1 MFTIDEKQALLTLK
15 EDNLTFLKNEDFTKE
30 KVYEFMEYL
39 NKKIDIIIFEN
50 EFRNQKAA
58 PEVINLPV
66 PRNTG
71 SQNYIEQ
78 VEEDKIAK
86 KSSNIGTPDSE
97 KNIEKT
103 VKDDVIIEVEKDKI
117 KTTISERNIEKS
129 VENDKIHLVEEN
141 KIAKKSAN
149 NGTPNS
155 EKNIEKSVEEEEKDK
170 ITTTIEEN
178 NENMKCDFDQKIFR
192 EENLIHHIK
201 KCHMTKPKKMRDCD
215 ICGETFIPKRFRQHY
230 YYCSKKAPFMNEI
243 KQFQQNFQ
251 NRLTGRSSEKSTSEV
266 LLPPVSKN
274 RKISN
279 ENENKAFKSPEM
291 EQDIVETNSP
301 ENLIKNPGLQ
311 HHAENYHRHQLKSL
325 FEKYPNLL
333 NL

>member
-1 MFTIDEKQALLTLK
+1 MFTIAEKQALLSLQ
-15 EDNLTFLKNEDFTKE
+15 EDNLTFLKNENFTKE
-30 KVYEFMEYL
+30 KIYEFMEYF

-66 PRNTG
+66 PRNRNTG
-71 SQNYIEQ
+71 SDKNIEK

-86 KSSNIGTPDSE
+86 KSSNNGTPDDE

-103 VKDDVIIEVEKDKI
+103 VEDDVIIEVEKDKI
-117 KTTISERNIEKS
+117 TKTISEKIVEKS
-129 VENDKIHLVEEN
+129 VENDNIHLVEED

-149 NGTPNS
+149 NGTPD
-155 EKNIEKSVEEEEKDK
+155 SVEDDIEVEKDK
-170 ITTTIEEN
+170 ITTKIQGN

-243 KQFQQNFQ
+243 KQY
-251 NRLTGRSSEKSTSEV
+251 LIPV
-266 LLPPVSKN
+266 LLGN
-274 RKISN
+274 
-279 ENENKAFKSPEM
+279 
-291 EQDIVETNSP
+291 
-301 ENLIKNPGLQ
+301 
-311 HHAENYHRHQLKSL
+311 
-325 FEKYPNLL
+325 NLL
-333 NL
+333 VSSYDF

>member
-1 MFTIDEKQALLTLK
+1 
-15 EDNLTFLKNEDFTKE
+15 
-30 KVYEFMEYL
+30 
-39 NKKIDIIIFEN
+39 
-50 EFRNQKAA
+50 
-58 PEVINLPV
+58 
-66 PRNTG
+66 
-71 SQNYIEQ
+71 
-78 VEEDKIAK
+78 
-86 KSSNIGTPDSE
+86 
-97 KNIEKT
+97 
-103 VKDDVIIEVEKDKI
+103 
-117 KTTISERNIEKS
+117 
-129 VENDKIHLVEEN
+129 
-141 KIAKKSAN
+141 
-149 NGTPNS
+149 
-155 EKNIEKSVEEEEKDK
+155 
-170 ITTTIEEN
+170 
-178 NENMKCDFDQKIFR
+178 
-192 EENLIHHIK
+192 
-201 KCHMTKPKKMRDCD
+201 MTKPKKMRDCD

-279 ENENKAFKSPEM
+279 ENENKTFKSPEM
-291 EQDIVETNSP
+291 EQEIVETNSP

>member
-1 MFTIDEKQALLTLK
+1 MFTIAEKQVLLSLK
-15 EDNLTFLKNEDFTKE
+15 EDNLTFLKNENFTKE

-66 PRNTG
+66 PRNRNTG
-71 SQNYIEQ
+71 S
-78 VEEDKIAK
+78 D
-86 KSSNIGTPDSE
+86 
-97 KNIEKT
+97 KNIEK
-103 VKDDVIIEVEKDKI
+103 
-117 KTTISERNIEKS
+117 
-129 VENDKIHLVEEN
+129 VEED

-149 NGTPNS
+149 NGTPD
-155 EKNIEKSVEEEEKDK
+155 SVEDDIEVEKDK
-170 ITTTIEEN
+170 ITTKIQGN

-251 NRLTGRSSEKSTSEV
+251 NRLTGRSSEKSTSEI

-279 ENENKAFKSPEM
+279 ENENKTFKRPKM
-291 EQDIVETNSP
+291 EQEIVETNSP

>member
-1 MFTIDEKQALLTLK
+1 MFTIAEKQALLSLQ
-15 EDNLTFLKNEDFTKE
+15 EDNLTFLKNENFTKE

-58 PEVINLPV
+58 PKVINLPV
-66 PRNTG
+66 PRNRNTG
-71 SQNYIEQ
+71 SDKNIEK

-86 KSSNIGTPDSE
+86 KSSNNGTPDDE

-103 VKDDVIIEVEKDKI
+103 VEDDVIIEVEKDKI
-117 KTTISERNIEKS
+117 TKTISEKNVEKS
-129 VENDKIHLVEEN
+129 VENDNIHLVEED

-149 NGTPNS
+149 NGTPD
-155 EKNIEKSVEEEEKDK
+155 SVEDDIEVEKDK
-170 ITTTIEEN
+170 ITTKIQGN

-251 NRLTGRSSEKSTSEV
+251 NRLTGRSSEKSTSEI
-266 LLPPVSKN
+266 LLLPVSKN

-279 ENENKAFKSPEM
+279 ENENKTFKSPEM
-291 EQDIVETNSP
+291 EQEIVETNSP